1 MKKAILGTK
10 LGMTQIFAE
19 DGKVIPVTV
28 VKAGPCTVVQ
38 TKTVETD
45 GYESVVVGFGEVK
58 EKSLNKPMKGIFAKA
73 NVAPCKYLREFR
85 LEEATLAVG
94 DEIKADIFEAGE
106 KVDVSGIS
114 KGKGFAGPMKRWG
127 LHRGP
132 MSHGSG
138 YHRGSGS
145 MGACSNPGRVMKG
158 KKLPGHM
165 GVVKVTVQNLE
176 VVKVDVENNLL
187 LVKGAVPGSKKA
199 LLVLKETVK
208 KNQKALRKEEP
219 NNGKR

>member
-1 MKKAILGTK
+1 MKKIKKAILGTK
-10 LGMTQIFAE
+10 VGMTQLFAE

-28 VKAGPCTVVQ
+28 IQAGPCTVVQ
-38 TKTVETD
+38 KKTVDNE
-45 GYESVVVGFGEVK
+45 GYDAVVVGFGEVR
-58 EKSLNKPMKGIFAKA
+58 EKSLNKPQKGTFAKA
-73 NVAPCKYLREFR
+73 DVAAKKYLREFR
-85 LEEATLAVG
+85 LDDISSLNVA

-106 KVDVSGIS
+106 KIDVSGIS

-176 VVKVDVENNLL
+176 IVKVDAEAGLI
-187 LVKGAVPGSKKA
+187 LVKGAIPGNKGGLVTVRNSVKA
-199 LLVLKETVK
+199 
-208 KNQKALRKEEP
+208 
-219 NNGKR
+219 

>member
-73 NVAPCKYLREFR
+73 NVAPKKYLREFR
-85 LEEATLAVG
+85 FEEATLAVG
-94 DEIKADIFEAGE
+94 DEIKAEVFEAGE

-132 MSHGSG
+132 MAHGSG

-176 VVKVDVENNLL
+176 IVKVDAENELI
-187 LVKGAVPGSKKA
+187 LVKGAIPGNKGGLVTIRNSVKA
-199 LLVLKETVK
+199 
-208 KNQKALRKEEP
+208 
-219 NNGKR
+219 

>member
-1 MKKAILGTK
+1 MKKAIMGTK
-10 LGMTQIFAE
+10 LGMTQIFDA

-28 VKAGPCTVVQ
+28 IAAGPCVVVQ
-38 TKTVETD
+38 KKTIDND
-45 GYESVVVGFGEVK
+45 GYESVQLGFGDVK
-58 EKSLNKPMKGIFAKA
+58 EKALNKPQKGHFAKA
-73 NVAPCKYLREFR
+73 DVANKKYLKEFR
-85 LEEATLAVG
+85 LDDCSALNVG
-94 DEIKADIFEAGE
+94 DEVKADAFEAGE
-106 KVDVSGIS
+106 KIDVTGIS

-132 MSHGSG
+132 MAHGSG

-176 VVKVDVENNLL
+176 VVKVDAENNLIL
-187 LVKGAVPGSKKA
+187 LKGAVPGAKGGLVTIRNSVKA
-199 LLVLKETVK
+199 
-208 KNQKALRKEEP
+208 
-219 NNGKR
+219 

>member
-10 LGMTQIFAE
+10 LGMTQIFDA

-28 VKAGPCTVVQ
+28 VAAGPCVVVQ
-38 TKTVETD
+38 KKTMEND
-45 GYESVVVGFGEVK
+45 GYEAVQVGFGDVR
-58 EKSLNKPMKGIFAKA
+58 EKSMNKPQKGQFAKA
-73 NVAPCKYLREFR
+73 DVAAKKYLREFR
-85 LEEATLAVG
+85 LDDCQALNVG
-94 DEIKADIFEAGE
+94 DEIKADTFEAGE
-106 KVDVSGIS
+106 KIDVTGIS

-132 MSHGSG
+132 MAHGSG

-165 GVVKVTVQNLE
+165 GVVRVTVQNLE
-176 VVKVDVENNLL
+176 VVKVDAEQNLFL
-187 LVKGAVPGSKKA
+187 IKGAVPGNKGGLVTLRDSIKA
-199 LLVLKETVK
+199 
-208 KNQKALRKEEP
+208 
-219 NNGKR
+219 

>member
-45 GYESVVVGFGEVK
+45 GYDSVVVGFGDIK

-73 NVAPCKYLREFR
+73 NVAPKKYLREFR
-85 LEEATLAVG
+85 LEEAALAVG
-94 DEIKADIFEAGE
+94 DEIKADVFEAGE

-176 VVKVDVENNLL
+176 IVKVDAENELI
-187 LVKGAVPGSKKA
+187 LVKGAIPGNKGGLVTIRNSVKA
-199 LLVLKETVK
+199 
-208 KNQKALRKEEP
+208 
-219 NNGKR
+219 

>member
-10 LGMTQIFAE
+10 VGMTQLFAE

-28 VKAGPCTVVQ
+28 IQAGPCTVVQ
-38 TKTVETD
+38 KKTVDSE
-45 GYESVVVGFGEVK
+45 GYDAVVVGFGEVR
-58 EKSLNKPMKGIFAKA
+58 EKSLNKPQKGTFAKA
-73 NVAPCKYLREFR
+73 DVAAKKYLREFR
-85 LEEATLAVG
+85 LDDISSLNVA

-176 VVKVDVENNLL
+176 VVKVDAEAGLI
-187 LVKGAVPGSKKA
+187 LVKGAIPGNKGGLVTVRNSVKA
-199 LLVLKETVK
+199 
-208 KNQKALRKEEP
+208 
-219 NNGKR
+219 

>member
-1 MKKAILGTK
+1 MNKMKKAILGTK
-10 LGMTQIFAE
+10 VGMTQIFAE

-28 VKAGPCTVVQ
+28 IEAGPCTVIQ
-38 TKTVETD
+38 NKTVEKE
-45 GYESVVVGFGEVK
+45 GYNSVVVGYGEVK
-58 EKSLNKPMKGIFAKA
+58 EKSLNKPQKGIFAKA
-73 NVAPCKYLREFR
+73 DVACKKYLREFR
-85 LEEATLAVG
+85 YEDEANLSVG

-106 KVDVSGIS
+106 KIDVSGTS

-176 VVKVDVENNLL
+176 IVKVDTENNLI
-187 LVKGAVPGSKKA
+187 LVKGAIPGNKGGLVTIRNSVKA
-199 LLVLKETVK
+199 
-208 KNQKALRKEEP
+208 
-219 NNGKR
+219 

>member
-28 VKAGPCTVVQ
+28 INAGPCVVVQ
-38 TKTVETD
+38 SKTVEND
-45 GYESVVVGFGEVK
+45 GYNSVVVGFGDVK
-58 EKSLNKPMKGIFAKA
+58 EKSLNKPQKGIFAKA
-73 NVAPCKYLREFR
+73 NVAAKKYLIEFR
-85 LEEATLAVG
+85 LEDTSALNIG
-94 DEIKADIFEAGE
+94 DEIKADTFEAGE
-106 KVDVSGIS
+106 KIDVSGIS

-132 MSHGSG
+132 MAHGSG

-176 VVKVDVENNLL
+176 IVKVDTENNLI
-187 LVKGAVPGSKKA
+187 LVKGAVPGNKGGLVTIRNSVKA
-199 LLVLKETVK
+199 
-208 KNQKALRKEEP
+208 
-219 NNGKR
+219 

>member
-10 LGMTQIFAE
+10 VGMTQIFGE
-19 DGKVIPVTV
+19 NGELIPVTV
-28 VKAGPCTVVQ
+28 VLAGPCTVVQ
-38 TKTVETD
+38 KKTTETD
-45 GYESVVVGFGEVK
+45 GYEAVQVGFGEIK
-58 EKSLNKPMKGIFAKA
+58 EKKLNKPAKGHFAKA
-73 NVAPCKYLREFR
+73 DVANKKYLREFR
-85 LEEATLAVG
+85 LEDCSALNVG

-106 KVDVSGIS
+106 KIDVTGIS

-132 MSHGSG
+132 MAHGSG

-176 VVKVDVENNLL
+176 VVKVDTENNLIL
-187 LVKGAVPGSKKA
+187 LKGAETA
-199 LLVLKETVK
+199 L
-208 KNQKALRKEEP
+208 
-219 NNGKR
+219 KRNRV

>member
-1 MKKAILGTK
+1 MKKAIIGTK

-28 VKAGPCTVVQ
+28 VKAGPCTVIQ
-38 TKTVETD
+38 NKTVGTD
-45 GYESVVVGFGEVK
+45 GYSSVVVGFGEVR
-58 EKSLNKPMKGIFAKA
+58 EKSLNKPQKGIFAKA
-73 NVAPCKYLREFR
+73 NVAANKYIRELR
-85 LEEATLAVG
+85 LEESSLAVG
-94 DEIKADIFEAGE
+94 DQIKADTFEAGE

-132 MSHGSG
+132 MAHGSG

-145 MGACSNPGRVMKG
+145 MGACSAPGRVMKG

-165 GVVKVTVQNLE
+165 GVVKVTIQNLE
-176 VVKVDVENNLL
+176 VVKVDAENDLIL
-187 LVKGAVPGSKKA
+187 IKGAVPGNKGGLVTIRNSVKA
-199 LLVLKETVK
+199 
-208 KNQKALRKEEP
+208 
-219 NNGKR
+219 

>member
-10 LGMTQIFAE
+10 IGMTQIFDT

-28 VKAGPCTVVQ
+28 VAAGPCVVVQ
-38 TKTVETD
+38 KKTVDND
-45 GYESVVVGFGEVK
+45 GYEAVQVGFGEVK
-58 EKSLNKPMKGIFAKA
+58 EKALNKPMKGHFAKA
-73 NVAPCKYLREFR
+73 DVANKKYLKEFR
-85 LEEATLAVG
+85 LDDCSALNVG
-94 DEIKADIFEAGE
+94 DEIKADAFEAGE
-106 KVDVSGIS
+106 KIDVTGIS

-132 MSHGSG
+132 MAHGSG

-176 VVKVDVENNLL
+176 VVKVDAENNLIL
-187 LVKGAVPGSKKA
+187 LKGAVPGAKGGLVTIRNSVKA
-199 LLVLKETVK
+199 
-208 KNQKALRKEEP
+208 
-219 NNGKR
+219 

>member
-45 GYESVVVGFGEVK
+45 GYESVVVGYGEVK

-165 GVVKVTVQNLE
+165 GVVKVTIQNLE
-176 VVKVDVENNLL
+176 IVKVDAENQLI
-187 LVKGAVPGSKKA
+187 LVKGAIPGNKGGLVTIRNSVKA
-199 LLVLKETVK
+199 
-208 KNQKALRKEEP
+208 
-219 NNGKR
+219 

>member
-28 VKAGPCTVVQ
+28 INAGPCVVVQ
-38 TKTVETD
+38 SKTVETD
-45 GYESVVVGFGEVK
+45 GYNSVVVGFGDVK
-58 EKSLNKPMKGIFAKA
+58 EKSLNKPQKGIFAKA
-73 NVAPCKYLREFR
+73 NVAAKKYLREFR
-85 LEEATLAVG
+85 LEDTSALNIG
-94 DEIKADIFEAGE
+94 DEIKAETFEAGE
-106 KVDVSGIS
+106 KIDVSGIS

-132 MSHGSG
+132 MAHGSG

-176 VVKVDVENNLL
+176 IVKVDTENNLI
-187 LVKGAVPGSKKA
+187 LVKGAIPGNKGGLVTIRNSVKA
-199 LLVLKETVK
+199 
-208 KNQKALRKEEP
+208 
-219 NNGKR
+219 

>member
-28 VKAGPCTVVQ
+28 VEAGPCTVIQ
-38 TKTVETD
+38 NKTVEKE
-45 GYESVVVGFGEVK
+45 GYNSVVVGYGEVK
-58 EKSLNKPMKGIFAKA
+58 EKSLNKPQKGIFAKA
-73 NVAPCKYLREFR
+73 NVACKKYLREFR
-85 LEEATLAVG
+85 YEDETSLTVG

-106 KVDVSGIS
+106 KIDVSGTS

-165 GVVKVTVQNLE
+165 GVVKVTIQNLE
-176 VVKVDVENNLL
+176 IVKVDAENQLI
-187 LVKGAVPGSKKA
+187 LVKGAIPGNKGGLVTIRNSVKA
-199 LLVLKETVK
+199 
-208 KNQKALRKEEP
+208 
-219 NNGKR
+219 